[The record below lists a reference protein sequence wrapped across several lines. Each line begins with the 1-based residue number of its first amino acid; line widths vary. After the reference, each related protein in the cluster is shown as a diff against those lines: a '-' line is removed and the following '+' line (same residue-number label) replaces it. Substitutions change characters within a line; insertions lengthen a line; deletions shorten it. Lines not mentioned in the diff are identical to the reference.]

1 MSVLPPELLDAI
13 ICEIDDTQTLK
24 ACSLVATT
32 LCSSSQR
39 ILLDSLT
46 VDVYNDTAI
55 CKLLTESP
63 HVAEYVT
70 RLKFRLRTLL
80 PSSDTSFR
88 QTLAPLQNV
97 RRCFLDGSGYRYRAS
112 RSRTRIPP
120 GVLDFLGRQQL
131 HDLCL
136 KFIKIPATVLL
147 HFVKVIPTLYFDF
160 VEIEIGADIASD
172 PTVLSPF
179 AGKSALTS
187 LSCIGKDVGQFLA
200 RAQNISCVATLR
212 HLSVSSRDD
221 GWVGALIEAASHT
234 LETIEFDCSRPSIY
248 PFARSP
254 ILTHRTGYPPPPAL
268 PCLPALQSV
277 EFAFSDELLP
287 AARADIISRTVTV
300 LQALAVPQASP
311 ALAKLVFKQKL
322 FPNDGTSLDPVQYFS
337 LTTMLDDALAAYPT
351 APRIHWILAKT
362 DNDDTQFMYFADS
375 VRSGMP
381 KALSTGRLVLEAY
394 LSPGVRG
401 NEVS

>member
-1 MSVLPPELLDAI
+1 
-13 ICEIDDTQTLK
+13 
-24 ACSLVATT
+24 
-32 LCSSSQR
+32 
-39 ILLDSLT
+39 
-46 VDVYNDTAI
+46 
-55 CKLLTESP
+55 
-63 HVAEYVT
+63 
-70 RLKFRLRTLL
+70 
-80 PSSDTSFR
+80 
-88 QTLAPLQNV
+88 
-97 RRCFLDGSGYRYRAS
+97 
-112 RSRTRIPP
+112 
-120 GVLDFLGRQQL
+120 
-131 HDLCL
+131 
-136 KFIKIPATVLL
+136 
-147 HFVKVIPTLYFDF
+147 
-160 VEIEIGADIASD
+160 
-172 PTVLSPF
+172 
-179 AGKSALTS
+179 
-187 LSCIGKDVGQFLA
+187 
-200 RAQNISCVATLR
+200 
-212 HLSVSSRDD
+212 
-221 GWVGALIEAASHT
+221 
-234 LETIEFDCSRPSIY
+234 
-248 PFARSP
+248 
-254 ILTHRTGYPPPPAL
+254 
-268 PCLPALQSV
+268 V

>member
-1 MSVLPPELLDAI
+1 MSVLPPELLDVI

-24 ACSLVATT
+24 ACSLVAST
-32 LCSSSQR
+32 LRSSSQR

-46 VDVYNDTAI
+46 VDVYNDTTI

-70 RLKFRLRTLL
+70 RLNFRLRTLL
-80 PSSDTSFR
+80 PSSDRSFR

-97 RRCFLDGSGYRYRAS
+97 RECFLDGSGYTYGAP

-131 HDLCL
+131 RDLRL
-136 KFIKIPATVLL
+136 KFIKISVTVLL
-147 HFVKVIPTLYFDF
+147 YFVKVIPTLYFDF
-160 VEIEIGADIASD
+160 VEIDNEADIASD

-179 AGKSALTS
+179 PRKSALTS

-200 RAQNISCVATLR
+200 RAQNISCVAALR
-212 HLSVSSRDD
+212 HLSISSRDDD
-221 GWVGALIEAASHT
+221 GWVGALIEAASRT
-234 LETIEFDCSRPSIY
+234 LETVEFDCSR
-248 PFARSP
+248 
-254 ILTHRTGYPPPPAL
+254 YPPPPAL
-268 PCLPALQSV
+268 PRLPALQSV
-277 EFAFSDELLP
+277 EFTFSGQLLP
-287 AARADIISRTVTV
+287 AARADIISRTATI

-322 FPNDGTSLDPVQYFS
+322 FPNDGTSLDPVQYFP

-351 APRIHWILAKT
+351 APRIHWILTKT
-362 DNDDTQFMYFADS
+362 NNDDTQFMHFADS

-381 KALSTGRLVLEAY
+381 QALSTGRLVLEAY

-401 NEVS
+401 NEFRI

>member
-63 HVAEYVT
+63 HVSEYIRASV
-70 RLKFRLRTLL
+70 K
-80 PSSDTSFR
+80 
-88 QTLAPLQNV
+88 TLAPLQNV
-97 RRCFLDGSGYRYRAS
+97 RRCFLDGSGDS
-112 RSRTRIPP
+112 NPP
-120 GVLDFLGRQQL
+120 RRFRFLGVSS
-131 HDLCL
+131 CTTSY
-136 KFIKIPATVLL
+136 FCN
-147 HFVKVIPTLYFDF
+147 FVKVIPTLYFDF
-160 VEIEIGADIASD
+160 VEIEIGADVASD

-187 LSCIGKDVGQFLA
+187 LSCIGKDAGQFLA
-200 RAQNISCVATLR
+200 RAKNISCVATLR

-254 ILTHRTGYPPPPAL
+254 ILTHRAGYPPPPAL
-268 PCLPALQSV
+268 PRLPALQSV

-287 AARADIISRTVTV
+287 AARADIISRTATV

-311 ALAKLVFKQKL
+311 ALAKLVFKQNISYR
-322 FPNDGTSLDPVQYFS
+322 PAHSLDSRQDRQRRHAVYVFRRQR
-337 LTTMLDDALAAYPT
+337 AHR
-351 APRIHWILAKT
+351 AP
-362 DNDDTQFMYFADS
+362 
-375 VRSGMP
+375 
-381 KALSTGRLVLEAY
+381 VLEAY